1 MPFLQL
7 FTPEQWLLG
16 LTTALFVGFS
26 KTGIP
31 GAGVLV
37 VPLMAQA
44 FGARLSIGTTVVL
57 LITGDVFAV
66 YWYRRHAKLEHI
78 WKLVPWVVVGMA
90 VGGLALYGLGE
101 RQGKDLMNPIV
112 GGMVLLMIGLSLLR
126 KRLGDRLTPH
136 SPMGV
141 RLTGAA
147 AGFSTTVANAG
158 GPVMAIYLQ
167 GTGLLK
173 EQMIGTNGWYFFIF
187 NVAKLPLYVGLTLI
201 APHDPVWNQHTL
213 LFTLIAF
220 PMVICG
226 AFLGKWCLPKI
237 DQKAFD
243 ALVLVLAAFASVRLI
258 VQ

>member
-1 MPFLQL
+1 MSILQQ

-44 FGARLSIGTTVVL
+44 FGARLSIGTTVIL
-57 LITGDVFAV
+57 LIMGDVFAV
-66 YWYRRHAKLEHI
+66 YWYRRHAKLEQI
-78 WKLVPWVVVGMA
+78 WKLVPWVVVGMLL
-90 VGGLALYGLGE
+90 GGITLFMLGDK
-101 RQGKDLMNPIV
+101 QGKDIMSPII
-112 GGMVLLMIGLSLLR
+112 GGMVLVMIALSLLR

-136 SPMGV
+136 SLTGV
-141 RLTGAA
+141 KLTGAA

-187 NVAKLPLYVGLTLI
+187 NVAKLPLYVALTLI
-201 APHDPVWNQHTL
+201 APRDPVWNAHTL
-213 LFTLIAF
+213 TFTALAF
-220 PMVICG
+220 PLVVCG
-226 AFLGKWCLPKI
+226 AYLGKWSLPKI
-237 DQKAFD
+237 NQQLFD
-243 ALVLVLAAFASVRLI
+243 ALVIVLATVASIRLI

>member
-1 MPFLQL
+1 M
-7 FTPEQWLLG
+7 LG

-57 LITGDVFAV
+57 LIMGDVFAV

-78 WKLVPWVVVGMA
+78 WKLVPWVVLGM
-90 VGGLALYGLGE
+90 VLGGLALYGLGE

-112 GGMVLLMIGLSLLR
+112 GGMVLVMIGLSLLR

-136 SPMGV
+136 SPTGV

-187 NVAKLPLYVGLTLI
+187 NVAKLPLYVGLTLLV
-201 APHDPVWNQHTL
+201 PGDPIWSGHTL
-213 LFTLIAF
+213 LFTAIAF
-220 PMVICG
+220 PAVILG

-237 DQKAFD
+237 DQRAFD
-243 ALVLVLAAFASVRLI
+243 ALILILATVASVRLI
-258 VQ
+258 LQ